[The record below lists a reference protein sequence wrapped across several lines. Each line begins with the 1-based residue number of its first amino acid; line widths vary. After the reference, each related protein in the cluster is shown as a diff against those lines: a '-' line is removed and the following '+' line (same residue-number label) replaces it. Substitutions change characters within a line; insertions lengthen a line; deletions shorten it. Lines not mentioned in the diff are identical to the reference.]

1 MMDHVQSRNG
11 RNVCQ
16 EMIVKKCLLR
26 NVCQEL
32 FVNKYM
38 PSLIYIEMQ
47 IRCII
52 DHNQP
57 RNYPRN
63 VFFTVCP
70 ELFENVSVKIYF
82 LTVVERIIKKCF
94 SGNVS

>member
-70 ELFENVSVKIYF
+70 DGKAQLQLKFVYRNKH
-82 LTVVERIIKKCF
+82 
-94 SGNVS
+94 